1 MDIFKD
7 DKLNRKDTIIN
18 LTSLIQNTQESLVLA
33 IDSPWGT
40 GKTYFVNLW
49 RAYLKEQNI
58 RSIYFSAWE
67 EDYSQEPLISILG
80 ELQNYCKDEG
90 LGETLLEKTI
100 EKSVRILGRGALA
113 LAKGLFKK
121 YVVDNTDEILGEF
134 VEQEAEKL
142 IKGYSEDKKLT
153 EQFKEA
159 LSEMLQKLDGEKP
172 FVIFID
178 ELDRCRPLY
187 AIELLER
194 IKHLF
199 GIEGLVF
206 VLSIDKKELSK
217 SIKTQYGEIDTNNYL
232 KRFIQLE
239 YRLSDMSNYLLGVS
253 LYEKTILEGV
263 FKDEN
268 ESFMQTPP
276 RIFSAFARQK
286 AQIHYFTQGFNL
298 SLRAVEQSFKQI
310 ELILKINKDYFLE
323 QLYRIDILIFMIF
336 VKNYDYDSYKNITDI
351 TKNKQINDMFSP
363 ILYDFKD
370 HQDKGI
376 AKGALD
382 LYALIVKYKIVEHIN
397 RTIQHESWFKDTR
410 WGFLDSIFKYG
421 ENIRWEDKLEI
432 FIQNFFSIMPKIDFL
447 EDFK

>member
-121 YVVDNTDEILGEF
+121 YVADNTDEILGEF

-199 GIEGLVF
+199 GIEGLIF

-239 YRLSDMSNYLLGVS
+239 YRLSDISNYLLGVS
-253 LYEKTILEGV
+253 LYEKMVLEGV

-268 ESFMQTPP
+268 ESFMQAPQGYL
-276 RIFSAFARQK
+276 SAFARQK
-286 AQIHYFTQGFNL
+286 AQIHYFTQGLNL

-310 ELILKINKDYFLE
+310 ELILKINKNYFLE
-323 QLYRIDILIFMIF
+323 RLYRIDILVFMIF
-336 VKNYDYDSYKNITDI
+336 IKNYDYDSYKNITDI
-351 TKNKQINDMFSP
+351 TKNKQLNDMFNP
-363 ILYDFKD
+363 ILHDFRD
-370 HQDKGI
+370 HQDKGV

-382 LYALIVKYKIVEHIN
+382 FYSLIATYKETDHVI
-397 RTIQHESWFKDTR
+397 RTIQQGNWYKDTR
-410 WGFLDSIFKYG
+410 SQFFCSIFQYG
-421 ENIRWEDKLEI
+421 ENMIWENKIEKFAD
-432 FIQNFFSIMPKIDFL
+432 NFFSIIPKIDFL